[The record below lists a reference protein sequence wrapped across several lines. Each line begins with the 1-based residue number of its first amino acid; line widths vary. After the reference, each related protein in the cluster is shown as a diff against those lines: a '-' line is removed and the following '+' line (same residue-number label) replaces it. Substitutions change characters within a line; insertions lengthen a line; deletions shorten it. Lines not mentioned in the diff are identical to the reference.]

1 MTRSLRLNSTGPED
15 AARAGP
21 TGAAFEAVEREAA
34 ALRLQLSE
42 QSNEM
47 AKLRSITSQT
57 EKESADLR
65 KNLSMVVLFQ
75 LRKSATASRAQS
87 KNKMTWGDAPDNSS
101 PGPAI
106 LREAVTLRKDQ
117 LGIGRALPEGTV
129 ALPSMPQQQGRLQ
142 MRSRYGYFDQSAG
155 LPSPSKPRKPRA
167 NNGGRAG
174 EFPRNGDAELLASA
188 MRSMGQESATRGMA
202 FRIAVSAHIDDMA
215 KLMQRADPVLRRFEE
230 IYDKLHSARLES
242 AVALCKTNAAASPS
256 LGAPTS
262 PPSAAAHARH
272 QEPGAALEM
281 DEIAGMADLIATD
294 FESDV
299 SDSLATDPIVRAVL
313 EQDAGW
319 SEEVALMSL
328 ERRTLAHFLQRR
340 AEHAQARIGALLDVK
355 YDPRHLREAF
365 EASRAEAER
374 AGLLSSRAPP
384 DPTTQPR
391 FKSKTS
397 ANPCESLSLPPAPQT
412 ARV

>member
-1 MTRSLRLNSTGPED
+1 
-15 AARAGP
+15 
-21 TGAAFEAVEREAA
+21 
-34 ALRLQLSE
+34 
-42 QSNEM
+42 
-47 AKLRSITSQT
+47 
-57 EKESADLR
+57 
-65 KNLSMVVLFQ
+65 
-75 LRKSATASRAQS
+75 
-87 KNKMTWGDAPDNSS
+87 
-101 PGPAI
+101 
-106 LREAVTLRKDQ
+106 
-117 LGIGRALPEGTV
+117 
-129 ALPSMPQQQGRLQ
+129 
-142 MRSRYGYFDQSAG
+142 
-155 LPSPSKPRKPRA
+155 
-167 NNGGRAG
+167 
-174 EFPRNGDAELLASA
+174 
-188 MRSMGQESATRGMA
+188 
-202 FRIAVSAHIDDMA
+202 
-215 KLMQRADPVLRRFEE
+215 
-230 IYDKLHSARLES
+230 
-242 AVALCKTNAAASPS
+242 
-256 LGAPTS
+256 
-262 PPSAAAHARH
+262 
-272 QEPGAALEM
+272 M